1 MSTLSKRDLE
11 RLLLAAS
18 QKAQIDDWWV
28 IDLSVLSTRTRDY
41 AQTFALAVRFE
52 KDNTKAEH
60 DMKNFQS
67 ILRAFGMSPAEEY
80 VINAS
85 DSMPGWNLRDRFL
98 SLLKAAHSAAG
109 RSLVMIHYAGHGKV
123 DVNGQLVFLANA
135 KTPI

>member
-11 RLLLAAS
+11 RSLLAA
-18 QKAQIDDWWV
+18 IDQ
-28 IDLSVLSTRTRDY
+28 RTRDY

-60 DMKNFQS
+60 ETKNFQS

-135 KTPI
+135 KTPRSISQSSPRHRYPLVG